1 MVLTILAAILQLQQ
15 SPGGTYR
22 FVACTGPCAEGDS
35 SLVVARGTLV
45 LDTTVTRPETH
56 QRFGCLDLE
65 VRRGH
70 PSFLGLARHEL
81 TSWTQRA
88 DTIHFTTARTADAG
102 HEVEA
107 VVTDSGFVG
116 HGHSWGAGVAEI
128 HVPDE
133 FVMGRRI
140 GPPDRML
147 CKAYRESRR
156 SKWLGPVA
164 FVLGSIGLSALVLS
178 GN

>member
-1 MVLTILAAILQLQQ
+1 MVLTVFAAILQLQQ

-45 LDTTVTRPETH
+45 LDTT
-56 QRFGCLDLE
+56 RFACLDLE

-70 PSFLGLARHEL
+70 RSFLGLAGHEL

-140 GPPDRML
+140 GPPDRRL

-156 SKWLGPVA
+156 PKWLGPVA